1 MSSLRIDFHSFFFQ
15 TFLALFHCLPFKM
28 KDLENL
34 QSQGTLL
41 LLDLAL
47 CEQEVSLVP
56 LYETNLPVSSIGDI
70 YKSFLRVV
78 AVIYN
83 RILNLD

>member
-1 MSSLRIDFHSFFFQ
+1 
-15 TFLALFHCLPFKM
+15 M

-34 QSQGTLL
+34 QSQGILL

-56 LYETNLPVSSIGDI
+56 LCETNSSVSSTGDI
-70 YKSFLRVV
+70 YKIFLKVV

-83 RILNLD
+83 RILYLD

>member
-1 MSSLRIDFHSFFFQ
+1 M
-15 TFLALFHCLPFKM
+15 FLAPFHHLPFNM

-34 QSQGTLL
+34 QSQGILL

-56 LYETNLPVSSIGDI
+56 LCETNSSVSSIGDI
-70 YKSFLRVV
+70 YKSFLKVV

-83 RILNLD
+83 RILYLD